1 MMRIHARYWLFG
13 AVPLISTTAWAGLG
27 DPLPGVSSTQQAR
40 FAEGREA
47 FSEVEVVADGLGPV
61 FNEASCAACHTTD
74 SNAIGGNTT
83 RVETRFGRVTNNN
96 VFDPLPNFGGSLMQD
111 RGIGRGDASMP
122 LRPGCN
128 IGGETLQGPAN
139 FSAARRTTPLFGLG
153 LVEAVP
159 DATFNQLAAQQQIN
173 TPTIAGTVHMV
184 VDADTGQT
192 LVGRFGWKSQVA
204 RLHTFAGD
212 AYLNEMGITNPSF
225 PDENCPQG
233 KCNVLD
239 KCNPLPALNDDG
251 DDVDAFAD
259 FMQLLAPAPRATP
272 PASPLGEQ
280 LFASTGCAACHVP
293 TLTTGPSPITA
304 LANKTF
310 HPYSDFLLHDMGTL
324 GDGITQGDA
333 TGRLMRTAPLWGVR
347 FQQTLLHDG
356 RATTVRAAI
365 LAHEGQG
372 AAARNAFQ
380 ALDATQQQ
388 ALLSFIATL

>member
-1 MMRIHARYWLFG
+1 
-13 AVPLISTTAWAGLG
+13 
-27 DPLPGVSSTQQAR
+27 
-40 FAEGREA
+40 
-47 FSEVEVVADGLGPV
+47 
-61 FNEASCAACHTTD
+61 
-74 SNAIGGNTT
+74 
-83 RVETRFGRVTNNN
+83 
-96 VFDPLPNFGGSLMQD
+96 
-111 RGIGRGDASMP
+111 
-122 LRPGCN
+122 
-128 IGGETLQGPAN
+128 
-139 FSAARRTTPLFGLG
+139 
-153 LVEAVP
+153 
-159 DATFNQLAAQQQIN
+159 
-173 TPTIAGTVHMV
+173 MV

-212 AYLNEMGITNPSF
+212 AYLNEMGITSPSF

-239 KCNPLPALNDDG
+239 KCNPVPALNDDG

-259 FMQLLAPAPRATP
+259 FMQLLAPPEPTTP
-272 PASPLGEQ
+272 TPFPTLGQQ
-280 LFASTGCAACHVP
+280 LFQTAGCASCHVP
-293 TLTTGPSPITA
+293 TLTTGPNPIAA
-304 LANKTF
+304 LSNKPL

-324 GDGITQGDA
+324 GDGITQNNA

-372 AAARNAFQ
+372 AAARTAFQ
-380 ALDATQQQ
+380 ALNAAQQQ